1 LFLGPDVD
9 RIGGWAIGLQANR
22 ESRRHPHGKDTNMT
36 AQCNTSQDGIEPKK
50 YTLDSEFTFECHKG
64 MKCYTSCCS
73 GITNILTPYDIVR
86 MKNRLGLS
94 CDQFLA
100 IYTKPEMLS
109 RTKLPVIIMKM
120 LDDEKESCPFV
131 TPEGC
136 AIYEDRPLS
145 CRYYPLGAA
154 AFREQEI
161 QPTGEDF
168 YFMVR
173 EAHCLGFESDKK
185 WTVAEWRKNQGVEP
199 YDEINRGWLEI
210 MLRKKSFGFQAE
222 LSEQSRGMF
231 FMVSSNVDRLKRF
244 IFESTFL
251 DKFEIDEKTL
261 EEIKTDEVA
270 RIKFGF
276 DWLKTALFGADG
288 FEMKPEATKA
298 YMEKAERET
307 KEARKAAPEETG

>member
-1 LFLGPDVD
+1 
-9 RIGGWAIGLQANR
+9 
-22 ESRRHPHGKDTNMT
+22 MT

-100 IYTKPEMLS
+100 IYTKPEMLA

-154 AFREQEI
+154 AFREQESNPPVKTSI
-161 QPTGEDF
+161 SWYGRPIAW
-168 YFMVR
+168 V
-173 EAHCLGFESDKK
+173 L
-185 WTVAEWRKNQGVEP
+185 NQTRNG
-199 YDEINRGWLEI
+199 
-210 MLRKKSFGFQAE
+210 
-222 LSEQSRGMF
+222 LSLNG
-231 FMVSSNVDRLKRF
+231 
-244 IFESTFL
+244 
-251 DKFEIDEKTL
+251 
-261 EEIKTDEVA
+261 A
-270 RIKFGF
+270 RIRA
-276 DWLKTALFGADG
+276 WSLMMRSTGAG
-288 FEMKPEATKA
+288 WK
-298 YMEKAERET
+298 
-307 KEARKAAPEETG
+307 